1 MTTIPTTVAELEEL
15 LADDAKRTAIFASAD
30 TTAEFIKNYTAATNK
45 TGDLSRQIS
54 EQVQAGLTGFLKD
67 AGLTSDR
74 PDHDVASDILNRL
87 PKANAADRGQLHN
100 PNAAGAKLDGVF
112 NSFGEMAIGAYQ
124 SRAGASGR
132 MPAELAAKWS
142 KADSV
147 WNDYSSTDPASAG
160 FLIPEEMR
168 SDILSLALEQ
178 SIVRP
183 RATVITMGSLTQS
196 IPFVDVTTHVG
207 SVFGGMVFYW
217 TPESGEILTS
227 EAKFGRV
234 KFEANKLTGGAAVP
248 NELFADAPSLNS
260 WLNFAIPQ
268 GLAFYEDDAFLNGS
282 GAGQPLGARLSPAMI
297 NVTRA
302 VADEVNTADIF
313 GIYARMLPQSLS
325 RAVWVIN
332 QTVLPQ
338 LLGLTIDVGTGG
350 SHVGLIQMG
359 SVAGSPVMTMLGRPI
374 VVTEK
379 VPALGTAGDIGF
391 IDFNYYL
398 IGDRQSMTIE
408 SSTHSRFMNDETQ
421 LKVVERVDGRP
432 WIQSALTP
440 KNGDTLSPYVQ
451 LGLPA

>member
-15 LADDAKRTAIFASAD
+15 LADDAKRSAIFGNAES
-30 TTAEFIKNYTAATNK
+30 TAEFIKNYTAATNK
-45 TGDLSRQIS
+45 TGDLSKQIS
-54 EQVQAGLTGFLKD
+54 EQVQAGLTSFLKD
-67 AGLTSDR
+67 SGLTTDR
-74 PDHDVASDILNRL
+74 PSHDVASEVLARL
-87 PKANAADRGQLHN
+87 PKTGAPENRGQAHN
-100 PNAAGAKLDGVF
+100 PNAAGAALDGVF

-124 SRAGASGR
+124 SRSGASGR
-132 MPAELAAKWS
+132 MPADLQAKWA
-142 KADSV
+142 KADQV
-147 WNDYSSTDPASAG
+147 WNEYSSTDPASAG

-168 SDILSLALEQ
+168 SNILSLALEQ

-260 WLNFAIPQ
+260 WLNFAVPQ
-268 GLAFYEDDAFLNGS
+268 GLAFYEDDSFLNGS
-282 GAGQPLGARLSPAMI
+282 GAGQPLGMLQSTAKIEVSRDTSS
-297 NVTRA
+297 
-302 VADEVNTADIF
+302 EVNTADIF
-313 GIYARMLPQSLS
+313 GMYARMLPQSLGS
-325 RAVWVIN
+325 AVWVIN

-359 SVAGSPVMTMLGRPI
+359 NVQGAPVMTMLGRPVI
-374 VVTEK
+374 VTEK
-379 VPALGTAGDIGF
+379 VSALGTAGDINF
-391 IDFNYYL
+391 VDFTYYL

-440 KNGDTLSPYVQ
+440 KNGDTISPIVQ
-451 LGLPA
+451 LAA